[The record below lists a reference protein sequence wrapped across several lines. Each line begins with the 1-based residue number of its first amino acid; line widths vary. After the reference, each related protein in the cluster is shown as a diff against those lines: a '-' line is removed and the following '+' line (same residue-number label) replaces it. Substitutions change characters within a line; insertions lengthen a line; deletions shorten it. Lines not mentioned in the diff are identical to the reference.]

1 MSRTTSRVLW
11 IIAGVLLIIAGV
23 TCIGSPETALGG
35 LSILLGISM
44 LFSGVVD
51 ILIFSVSHNLIYGS
65 GWFLLD
71 GILTVMLSIFLLANK
86 GFTMMS
92 LPYIMGMWL
101 IFTGVGRFVSSFDLK
116 RFGIGGW
123 GWVTAIGVLLAAAGF
138 MSFANPFAGAVVLG
152 TLVSILLILQGAAS
166 VIWGIISLRF
176 WM

>member
-71 GILTVMLSIFLLANK
+71 GILTVMLSIFLL
-86 GFTMMS
+86 
-92 LPYIMGMWL
+92 

-152 TLVSILLILQGAAS
+152 TLVGILLILQGAAS